1 MKTKEVMD
9 LVIEQYAKLTQTT
22 VEVVKEEILNKD
34 ELVMSSIH
42 KLFCIVAIKSGNMEK
57 LLKAI

>member
-1 MKTKEVMD
+1 MKTNDVMD
-9 LVIEQYAKLTQTT
+9 LVIAQYAELTQTT
-22 VEVVKEEILNKD
+22 IETVKKEILNKD

-57 LLKAI
+57 LLKA